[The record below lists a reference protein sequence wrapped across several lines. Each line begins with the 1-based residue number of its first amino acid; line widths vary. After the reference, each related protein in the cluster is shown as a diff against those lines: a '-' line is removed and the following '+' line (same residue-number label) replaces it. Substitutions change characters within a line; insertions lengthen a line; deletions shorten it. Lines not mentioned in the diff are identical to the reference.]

1 MVTAYRFQRARGF
14 TLVEL
19 LVVIAIIGVL
29 VGLLLPAVQSAR
41 ESARRVACT
50 NKLKQ
55 LSLAVLNYVDG
66 KRTFPPAVVT
76 RPASGTP
83 GAYAYFKQPDG
94 PPWQVLILPHLED
107 QARYDSFTLS
117 GTFAGAFNTEAG
129 RAGANAGPQKRR
141 NDSFLCPSS
150 PHFSLTSGTLGLD
163 GPYAGTN
170 YIAVMGGGPNPGTT
184 LNCPGFSDDLA
195 VWGPA
200 TPNNDKPCRG
210 RGFKPLSAGGVMFLN
225 SKTRFEHI
233 TDGSSK
239 AFLLG
244 ETRYSQLASGWNW
257 TGGGGGAGEFT
268 WASALTSG
276 NGGLANA
283 AVATN
288 SLNVSCD
295 PVTDNCFNGLTFS
308 YGFGSFHFGGAQFV
322 MADGSVH
329 FLRDD
334 VTPTVLRSLGQ
345 CASGDGTLP

>member
-1 MVTAYRFQRARGF
+1 MVIAYRSQRARGF

-83 GAYAYFKQPDG
+83 GAYAYFRQSEG
-94 PPWQVLILPHLED
+94 PPWQVLILPQLED

-117 GTFAGAFNTEAG
+117 GTFAGGFNAG
-129 RAGANAGPQKRR
+129 AGLAGANAGPQKRP

-150 PHFSLTSGTLGLD
+150 PHLSLTSGPLGLG

-170 YIAVMGGGPNPGTT
+170 YIAVMGGGPRPDTPT
-184 LNCPGFSDDLA
+184 IVDCPGFSDDLA

-210 RGFKPLSAGGVMFLN
+210 RGFRPLSAGGVMFLN
-225 SKTRFEHI
+225 SKTRFAHI

-257 TGGGGGAGEFT
+257 SNGAVEFT
-268 WASALTSG
+268 WASALLAG
-276 NGGLANA
+276 NGGPTNA
-283 AVATN
+283 AVVVT

-295 PVTDNCFNGLTFS
+295 PVTTRCYEGTFPHS
-308 YGFGSFHFGGAQFV
+308 FGSFHFGGAQFV

-334 VTPTVLRSLGQ
+334 VTPAILRSLGQ